1 MTSIC
6 KNFIQGENAM
16 RWRKK
21 LKPFPK
27 NGDTREVTKFLWFPK
42 TIDNETRWLE
52 RTTWI
57 QEYVVTTGW
66 DIPNFWMDRTWGL
79 LKEA

>member
-1 MTSIC
+1 MTGIC

-27 NGDTREVTKFLWFPK
+27 NGETREVTKFYGFPK
-42 TIDNETRWLE
+42 
-52 RTTWI
+52 
-57 QEYVVTTGW
+57 
-66 DIPNFWMDRTWGL
+66 L
-79 LKEA
+79 LIMKHVG